1 MRRWRDK
8 IATIPVFS
16 FEDQRVQAQGEH
28 DAHKVMTMNAQATNQ
43 ADDEDMPSEI
53 DFSKG
58 VRGKFY
64 KPGMRLNVPVYLDER
79 VQGYLSAKAQAKG
92 IGLSALVND
101 LLKRE
106 IELVEA
112 MG

>member
-1 MRRWRDK
+1 MGKSDQDD
-8 IATIPVFS
+8 FN
-16 FEDQRVQAQGEH
+16 FEGGSMKEQY
-28 DAHKVMTMNAQATNQ
+28 
-43 ADDEDMPSEI
+43 

-64 KPGMRLNVPVYLDER
+64 NPNAVFQLPVYLDEQ
-79 VQGYLSAKAQAKG
+79 VQGYLAAKAQAKG
-92 IGLSALVND
+92 IDLSALVND

-106 IELVEA
+106 IDLVEA

>member
-1 MRRWRDK
+1 VSEA
-8 IATIPVFS
+8 I
-16 FEDQRVQAQGEH
+16 EH
-28 DAHKVMTMNAQATNQ
+28 DDDF
-43 ADDEDMPSEI
+43 DDEQIFNIEGERMKEHY

-64 KPGMRLNVPVYLDER
+64 NANAVFELPVYLDEQ
-79 VQGYLSAKAQAKG
+79 VQGYLAAKAQAKG
-92 IGLSALVND
+92 IDLSALVND

>member
-1 MRRWRDK
+1 MK
-8 IATIPVFS
+8 
-16 FEDQRVQAQGEH
+16 EH
-28 DAHKVMTMNAQATNQ
+28 Y
-43 ADDEDMPSEI
+43 

-64 KPGMRLNVPVYLDER
+64 NPNAVFELPVYLDER

-92 IGLSALVND
+92 IELSALVND

>member
-1 MRRWRDK
+1 MK
-8 IATIPVFS
+8 
-16 FEDQRVQAQGEH
+16 EQY
-28 DAHKVMTMNAQATNQ
+28 
-43 ADDEDMPSEI
+43 

-64 KPGMRLNVPVYLDER
+64 SAAAVFQLPVYLDEQ
-79 VQGYLSAKAQAKG
+79 VQGYLAAKAQAKG
-92 IGLSALVND
+92 VDLSALVND

-106 IELVEA
+106 IDLVEA

>member
-1 MRRWRDK
+1 MN
-8 IATIPVFS
+8 TIFY
-16 FEDQRVQAQGEH
+16 FEGESM
-28 DAHKVMTMNAQATNQ
+28 KEQY
-43 ADDEDMPSEI
+43 

-64 KPGMRLNVPVYLDER
+64 NANAVFQLPVYLDER

-92 IGLSALVND
+92 IDLSALVND

-106 IELVEA
+106 IDLVEA

>member
-1 MRRWRDK
+1 MK
-8 IATIPVFS
+8 
-16 FEDQRVQAQGEH
+16 E
-28 DAHKVMTMNAQATNQ
+28 NY
-43 ADDEDMPSEI
+43 

-64 KPGMRLNVPVYLDER
+64 NQNAVFELPVYLDER

-92 IGLSALVND
+92 IDLSALVND

>member
-1 MRRWRDK
+1 MK
-8 IATIPVFS
+8 
-16 FEDQRVQAQGEH
+16 EQY
-28 DAHKVMTMNAQATNQ
+28 
-43 ADDEDMPSEI
+43 

-64 KPGMRLNVPVYLDER
+64 NPKAVFQLPVYLDEQ
-79 VQGYLSAKAQAKG
+79 VQGYLAAKAEAKG
-92 IGLSALVND
+92 VDLSALVND

>member
-1 MRRWRDK
+1 MK
-8 IATIPVFS
+8 
-16 FEDQRVQAQGEH
+16 EH
-28 DAHKVMTMNAQATNQ
+28 Y
-43 ADDEDMPSEI
+43 

-64 KPGMRLNVPVYLDER
+64 NPNAVFQLPVYLDEP

-92 IGLSALVND
+92 VDLSALVND

-106 IELVEA
+106 IELVQA

>member
-1 MRRWRDK
+1 MK
-8 IATIPVFS
+8 
-16 FEDQRVQAQGEH
+16 EQY
-28 DAHKVMTMNAQATNQ
+28 
-43 ADDEDMPSEI
+43 

-64 KPGMRLNVPVYLDER
+64 NAAAVFQSHVYLDEQ
-79 VQGYLSAKAQAKG
+79 VQGYLAAKAHTKG
-92 IGLSALVND
+92 VELSALVND

-106 IELVEA
+106 IDLVEA

>member
-1 MRRWRDK
+1 MK
-8 IATIPVFS
+8 
-16 FEDQRVQAQGEH
+16 EQY
-28 DAHKVMTMNAQATNQ
+28 
-43 ADDEDMPSEI
+43 

-64 KPGMRLNVPVYLDER
+64 NPNAVFQLPVHLDEQ
-79 VQGYLSAKAQAKG
+79 VQGYLAAKAQAKG
-92 IGLSALVND
+92 IDLSALVND

-106 IELVEA
+106 IDLVEA

>member
-1 MRRWRDK
+1 MK
-8 IATIPVFS
+8 
-16 FEDQRVQAQGEH
+16 EQY
-28 DAHKVMTMNAQATNQ
+28 
-43 ADDEDMPSEI
+43 

-64 KPGMRLNVPVYLDER
+64 NANAVFQLPVYLDES

-92 IGLSALVND
+92 IDLSALVND

>member
-1 MRRWRDK
+1 MK
-8 IATIPVFS
+8 
-16 FEDQRVQAQGEH
+16 EQY
-28 DAHKVMTMNAQATNQ
+28 
-43 ADDEDMPSEI
+43 

-64 KPGMRLNVPVYLDER
+64 NANAVFQLPVYLDER

-92 IGLSALVND
+92 INLSDLVND

-106 IELVEA
+106 IELVKVI
-112 MG
+112 G

>member
-1 MRRWRDK
+1 MK
-8 IATIPVFS
+8 
-16 FEDQRVQAQGEH
+16 EH
-28 DAHKVMTMNAQATNQ
+28 Y
-43 ADDEDMPSEI
+43 

-64 KPGMRLNVPVYLDER
+64 NPNAVFELPVYLDEQ
-79 VQGYLSAKAQAKG
+79 VQGYLAAKAKAKG
-92 IGLSALVND
+92 IDLSALVND

>member
-1 MRRWRDK
+1 MK
-8 IATIPVFS
+8 
-16 FEDQRVQAQGEH
+16 EH
-28 DAHKVMTMNAQATNQ
+28 Y
-43 ADDEDMPSEI
+43 

-64 KPGMRLNVPVYLDER
+64 NANAVFELPVYLDER

-92 IGLSALVND
+92 IELSALVND

>member
-1 MRRWRDK
+1 MK
-8 IATIPVFS
+8 
-16 FEDQRVQAQGEH
+16 EH
-28 DAHKVMTMNAQATNQ
+28 Y
-43 ADDEDMPSEI
+43 

-64 KPGMRLNVPVYLDER
+64 NQNAVFELPVYLDER

-92 IGLSALVND
+92 IDLSALVND

>member
-1 MRRWRDK
+1 MK
-8 IATIPVFS
+8 
-16 FEDQRVQAQGEH
+16 EH
-28 DAHKVMTMNAQATNQ
+28 Y
-43 ADDEDMPSEI
+43 

-64 KPGMRLNVPVYLDER
+64 NVNAVFQLPVYLDER
-79 VQGYLSAKAQAKG
+79 VQGYLTAKAQAKG
-92 IGLSALVND
+92 IDLSALVND

-106 IELVEA
+106 IDLVEA

>member
-1 MRRWRDK
+1 MK
-8 IATIPVFS
+8 
-16 FEDQRVQAQGEH
+16 EQY
-28 DAHKVMTMNAQATNQ
+28 
-43 ADDEDMPSEI
+43 

-64 KPGMRLNVPVYLDER
+64 NADAVFQLPVYLDAQ
-79 VQGYLSAKAQAKG
+79 VQDYLAAKAQAKG
-92 IGLSALVND
+92 VDLSTLVND

-106 IELVEA
+106 IDLLEA

>member
-1 MRRWRDK
+1 MN
-8 IATIPVFS
+8 
-16 FEDQRVQAQGEH
+16 EH
-28 DAHKVMTMNAQATNQ
+28 Y
-43 ADDEDMPSEI
+43 

-64 KPGMRLNVPVYLDER
+64 NVNAVFQLPVYLDER
-79 VQGYLSAKAQAKG
+79 VQGYLAAKAQAKG
-92 IGLSALVND
+92 IDLSALVND

-106 IELVEA
+106 IDLVEA

>member
-1 MRRWRDK
+1 MK
-8 IATIPVFS
+8 
-16 FEDQRVQAQGEH
+16 EH
-28 DAHKVMTMNAQATNQ
+28 Y
-43 ADDEDMPSEI
+43 

-64 KPGMRLNVPVYLDER
+64 NANAVFELPVYLDER

-92 IGLSALVND
+92 IDLSALVND